1 MNYPLKGMP
10 LMLEWICLSPY
21 RLNRGNP
28 SIGAESMPAFFT
40 ATGSGK
46 TRTLWLLLADK
57 SDKRSLAHG
66 ALTGTGPIPDWRSR
80 FIR

>member
-10 LMLEWICLSPY
+10 LMLEWIYLSSY

-57 SDKRSLAHG
+57 SDKRSLARG
-66 ALTGTGPIPDWRSR
+66 VLTETGSIPDWISR
-80 FIR
+80 PGR